1 MSVMDKPAMLLYAN
15 WLIVDEPSTRFL
27 QPMARAQPK
36 DQISQDY
43 IGLVFQLQE
52 ISLDALLKSGYIT
65 FMDSIGLR

>member
-1 MSVMDKPAMLLYAN
+1 MSVMGKPAMLSYAN
-15 WLIVDEPSTRFL
+15 WLIVDEASTRFL
-27 QPMARAQPK
+27 QPMVRVQPN

-52 ISLDALLKSGYIT
+52 VSLDALLKSGYIT

>member
-1 MSVMDKPAMLLYAN
+1 MGKPAMLSYAN
-15 WLIVDEPSTRFL
+15 WLIVDEASTRFL
-27 QPMARAQPK
+27 QPMVRVQPN

-52 ISLDALLKSGYIT
+52 VSLDALLKSGYIT